1 MPERNAS
8 REIKIRNSI
17 HSLSHI
23 FFSNLNFSYWKILS
37 ERKME
42 KSSKRTIVTHHH
54 YPLALRQ
61 HDQCKYHETIARRKS
76 KQGEYRGAIEEKL
89 DWIYKNSISKLI
101 SILSSLNY
109 PPLCINTAIL
119 PLLPL
124 FLKYSSLP
132 SKRENRC
139 NTFVDSI

>member
-1 MPERNAS
+1 
-8 REIKIRNSI
+8 
-17 HSLSHI
+17 
-23 FFSNLNFSYWKILS
+23 
-37 ERKME
+37 ME

-76 KQGEYRGAIEEKL
+76 KQGEYRGAIEKKL
-89 DWIYKNSISKLI
+89 DWIHKNLISKLI

-132 SKRENRC
+132 SERESLQHLCRFHLKSLGGPRNNIYRNNRLQSGC
-139 NTFVDSI
+139 NIYGFMDFVT